1 MEKYYLRNGKEVM
14 IGDHLVNITKTI
26 HPTYGECTTER
37 GITVTKESI
46 PYLVKA
52 GIITP
57 DKSVDLKGVNLSFFI
72 EKIAERLGWK
82 VEKVCNYLTTLDEL
96 HPAAAF
102 TVVLREIAIHLD
114 LQYPDHISN
123 SPEIYVISLFDG
135 RISKA
140 NKAHIRSY
148 KNFAAFRSIE
158 DAKTACY
165 ITRDILKEMFKNG
178 K

>member
-1 MEKYYLRNGKEVM
+1 MEKYYLKNGKEVK
-14 IGDHLVNITKTI
+14 IDDHLINITKTI
-26 HPTYGECTTER
+26 HPTYGECVTEKS
-37 GITVTKESI
+37 ILVTKDTI
-46 PYLVKA
+46 PHLVKA

-57 DKSVDLKGVNLSFFI
+57 DKSEGLKEVDLSFFL
-72 EKIAERLGWK
+72 EKIAGRLGWK
-82 VEKVCNYLTTLDEL
+82 TEKVCNYLTTLDEL

-102 TVVLREIAIHLD
+102 AVVLREIAIHLD
-114 LQYPDHISN
+114 LKYPDHISN
-123 SPEIYVISLFDG
+123 SPEIYVISLLDG

-165 ITRDILKEMFKNG
+165 ITRDILKEMFKSG